1 MDFPMRYILLI
12 LFLGLSGLAF
22 SQTIQ
27 ELETDLRQSTD
38 VNTKIILNYQ
48 LAEAYLKK
56 RDYRK
61 AQNYGRSSH
70 DLAVESSKYGLATKA
85 AFLLGDINLRDRNM
99 RNADVWFGSAFEL
112 AKQANDPDLIIKSVA
127 ERSKIA
133 KKDRN
138 YRRAYEIIQ
147 EAFDYFS
154 QRGKS
159 ISELEQQ
166 YEIQRAELAK
176 EKKALTEEIENLS
189 SDRDRLSTQK
199 NQLEK
204 QQEKLVREKEQV
216 EEGLSAKEEELA
228 TVAEEK
234 EKVEERAK
242 EVEKQ
247 VSRLTKE
254 QAIKEAALAKAQTE
268 LEQEKRVKAELELQA
283 ANRRNLIIILI
294 SLSLLVGAISFSLY
308 LRYRAKKKSSDIM
321 AEKNKIIEAERQR
334 SDELLLNILP
344 KDIAQ
349 ELKEKGEADAQRFEN
364 VSVLFTDFKDFS
376 RISERLS
383 PEQLVHELDY
393 CFRAFDNIISQ
404 YKSIEKIKTIGDAY
418 MCANGLTQRRTLPME
433 IVQAAVDMQE
443 FMEDYKRQK
452 ISRGEPFFEA
462 RIGIHTGPVVAGVV
476 GNKKF
481 AYDIWG
487 STVNVAARMESK
499 CDPGKVNIS
508 DSTYRQVKYKFNCVP
523 RGRIE
528 AKNIGF
534 IEMFYVNN

>member
-1 MDFPMRYILLI
+1 MRYIFLI
-12 LFLGLSGLAF
+12 ILLGLPCLAF

-27 ELETDLRQSTD
+27 ELEKDLQETSD
-38 VNTKIILNYQ
+38 INTEIILNYQ
-48 LAEAYLKK
+48 LAEAYLGK
-56 RDYRK
+56 RDYK
-61 AQNYGRSSH
+61 NAHSYGRRSH
-70 DLAVESSKYGLATKA
+70 DLAVDGQKFGLATKA
-85 AFLLGDINLRDRNM
+85 AFLLGKINLRDRND
-99 RNADVWFGSAFEL
+99 RNADVWFSSAFEL
-112 AKQANDPDLIIKSVA
+112 AKQANDPDLIIKSVS
-127 ERSKIA
+127 ERSKLA

-138 YRRAYEIIQ
+138 FRRAYEIIQ
-147 EAFDYFS
+147 EAFEYFS

-176 EKKALTEEIENLS
+176 EKKALTEEIEKLS
-189 SDRDRLSTQK
+189 SDRDRLSSQK
-199 NQLEK
+199 NQLEQ
-204 QQEKLVREKEQV
+204 QQERLVREKQQV
-216 EEGLSAKEEELA
+216 EEGLTAKEEELA

-247 VSRLTKE
+247 VNQLTRE
-254 QAIKEAALAKAQTE
+254 QAIQEAALARAKSE
-268 LEQEKRVKAELELQA
+268 LEQEKRIKAELELQA

-294 SLSLLVGAISFSLY
+294 SLTLLIGAVSLLLY
-308 LRYRAKKKSSDIM
+308 LRYRAKKRSSDLM

-344 KDIAQ
+344 ADIAQ

-376 RISERLS
+376 QISERLS

-418 MCANGLTQRRTLPME
+418 MCANGLTKRRTLPME
-433 IVQAAVDMQE
+433 IVQAAIDMQE

-452 ISRGEPFFEA
+452 ITRGEPFFEA

-476 GNKKF
+476 GNTKF

-499 CDPGKVNIS
+499 CEPGKVNIS
-508 DSTYRQVKYKFNCVP
+508 DSTYRQVKYKFNCAP

-528 AKNIGF
+528 AKNIGL
-534 IEMFYVNN
+534 IEMYYVSS